1 MQAIAVI
8 PAAGRSQRMGRPKL
22 LLPWGSITLIEHVIA
37 TWQASRVKRVFVVVH
52 PGDDQLARLVESAG
66 AQLVQP
72 AAAPAEMKD
81 SVRLALEAAT
91 PLGLQPDDA
100 WLMAPADMPGLS
112 AATIDGLIAAYAAAL
127 AHDGPRTRIFVPR
140 SRGRRGHPVLFAWSL
155 AADVG
160 QLPPGQG
167 LNALFERYD
176 AAYLDV
182 EPEAIPA
189 DLDTSDD
196 YDRLRREHGA

>member
-1 MQAIAVI
+1 MSELLFPWLELAILI
-8 PAAGRSQRMGRPKL
+8 PATGALWVGRMRDPDTARRHSLVISGLSLACSIAAWQDFSALGAVEAHDPWDAFWRLAGGEVFAIDELSAP
-22 LLPWGSITLIEHVIA
+22 LLPLASLLYLLTHLATLR
-37 TWQASRVKRVFVVVH
+37 TK
-52 PGDDQLARLVESAG
+52 
-66 AQLVQP
+66 
-72 AAAPAEMKD
+72 
-81 SVRLALEAAT
+81 VRRF
-91 PLGLQPDDA
+91 
-100 WLMAPADMPGLS
+100 S
-112 AATIDGLIAAYAAAL
+112 
-127 AHDGPRTRIFVPR
+127 
-140 SRGRRGHPVLFAWSL
+140 FAWSL